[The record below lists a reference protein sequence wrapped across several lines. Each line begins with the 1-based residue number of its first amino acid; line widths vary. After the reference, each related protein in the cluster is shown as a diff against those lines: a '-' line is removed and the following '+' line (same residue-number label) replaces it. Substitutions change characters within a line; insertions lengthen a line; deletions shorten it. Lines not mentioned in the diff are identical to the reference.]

1 MARVTV
7 SYRRDD
13 SPAAAR
19 AIYERLRSRYGADAV
34 YMDVDDLELG
44 EDYRKRISQAISQTD
59 CLLVLIGPRWLGPT
73 ENGRNRIDDPNDSIR
88 LEVERALETGLRV
101 VPIVLEGTQMP
112 SAESLP
118 KSLVDLTFL
127 KAGDISTGPKFDE
140 QMERVTQVV
149 DRMFA
154 VAPAPSSPKPSS
166 PRRSSPFPMRIVAI
180 GAAAALVVLAV
191 VGSSWA
197 FLHRPAPRTVASTY
211 TFATK
216 TVKPS
221 STSGAPGALAI
232 SYVAGD
238 VAVVRGDHG
247 SPVAAVRNAPL
258 LPGDALVTGKNSYA
272 ELHLGR
278 GTRLFLDGS
287 TQVRVVR
294 AGDVGSEVQLAQ
306 GTAEMH
312 VFRASNA
319 QVDTQL
325 AALVGNTP
333 GVYAVSVVGDPVVT
347 ITALSGQATLETQS
361 GEQTI
366 SAVRTVEFS
375 GTNAAASVMS
385 EQHSAIAL
393 TTGFSSFTTTRNS
406 AIAPEFNDVAA
417 APMQQD
423 PQAPPPDPGAAPAPA
438 AVEQIDGTEDLA
450 TYGSWQNSDYGQA
463 WVPDEPPQ
471 WTPYSSGQWVWEPYY
486 GYTWVGNEPWAWA
499 PYHYGTWNFQPGV
512 GWMWIPG
519 AAGPWAPAQVAFVPL
534 GPGDPLAPWW
544 GPSRT
549 VVYATNVY
557 RYRNWRAPHAIA
569 QVRVEQFH
577 QGNFHHVVH
586 LSYANIHHP
595 TVVNVMRIVPP
606 TRANLAFTARPVHTV
621 ATFPRQAPFVG
632 HPVAVQ
638 RSPFVPAPH
647 VANSAYRPVQSHSV
661 TVFGPQPHMAH
672 APVHSAYGPTAS
684 HVTSQYGPSR
694 QTSTA
699 TYSASGHSF
708 GPTQTYRPPV
718 QAQTYTRPVQAQTQY
733 QRPAQTQTQY
743 QRPTQTQTQYQ
754 RPAQTQTYTRPV
766 QPQPQYQR
774 PVQQAPVQTYTR
786 PTQTYER
793 PAPTYQRPTPS
804 PTVRPRY

>member
-1 MARVTV
+1 MPRVTI

-13 SPAAAR
+13 SPATAR
-19 AIYERLRSRYGADAV
+19 AIYERLRSRYGANAV
-34 YMDVDDLELG
+34 SMDVDDLELG

-73 ENGRNRIDDPNDSIR
+73 ESGRNRIDDPNDSIR
-88 LEVERALETGLRV
+88 LEVERAFEKGLRV

-112 SAESLP
+112 SVESLP

-127 KAGDISTGPKFDE
+127 KAGEISTGPKFDE
-140 QMERVTQVV
+140 QMDRVTQAI
-149 DRMFA
+149 DRM
-154 VAPAPSSPKPSS
+154 SSPSKP
-166 PRRSSPFPMRIVAI
+166 RAPFPTRIVAI

-197 FLHRPAPRTVASTY
+197 FLHRPVPRVLTSTN

-216 TVKPS
+216 AVMPS
-221 STSGAPGALAI
+221 SSSGAPGALAI
-232 SYVAGD
+232 SYVVGD

-278 GTRLFLDGS
+278 GTRLLLDGS

-325 AALVGNTP
+325 AAVVGNTP

-347 ITALSGQATLETQS
+347 VTALSGQATLETQS
-361 GEQTI
+361 GDQTI

-385 EQHSAIAL
+385 EQHSPIAL
-393 TTGFSSFTTTRNS
+393 TTGFSSFTTTRSS
-406 AIAPEFNDVAA
+406 AVAPEFNDVAA
-417 APMQQD
+417 APVQQD

-438 AVEQIDGTEDLA
+438 DAEQIDGTEDLA

-463 WVPDEPPQ
+463 WVPDEPAQ

-486 GYTWVGNEPWAWA
+486 GYTWVGSEPWAWA

-519 AAGPWAPAQVAFVPL
+519 AAGPWAPARVAFVQTAGFVAWVPL
-534 GPGDPLAPWW
+534 GPGDPFAPWW

-569 QVRVEQFH
+569 QVRIEQFH
-577 QGNFHHVVH
+577 QGNFHHVVQV
-586 LSYANIHHP
+586 SYGSIHHP
-595 TVVNVMRIVPP
+595 TVVNVARSVPP
-606 TRANLAFTARPVHTV
+606 TRANLVFTTRPVHAV
-621 ATFPRQAPFVG
+621 ATFPHAAPFVG

-638 RSPFVPAPH
+638 RAPFAPAR
-647 VANSAYRPVQSHSV
+647 VAHPAYRPVQSHPV
-661 TVFGPQPHMAH
+661 TAFGPARVAPQSQPH
-672 APVHSAYGPTAS
+672 SAFGPARATTQYGPVQQ
-684 HVTSQYGPSR
+684 HVTS
-694 QTSTA
+694 
-699 TYSASGHSF
+699 SF
-708 GPTQTYRPPV
+708 GPAQPQTYRPPV
-718 QAQTYTRPVQAQTQY
+718 RTQTYTRPTQTQTYTRPTQAQTQY
-733 QRPAQTQTQY
+733 QRPVQTQQQY
-743 QRPTQTQTQYQ
+743 QRPQ
-754 RPAQTQTYTRPV
+754 QTQTYQRPQ
-766 QPQPQYQR
+766 QPTQTYQR
-774 PVQQAPVQTYTR
+774 PQVQQPTQTYQRPQPVERPVQTYSR

-793 PAPTYQRPTPS
+793 PTPS
-804 PTVRPRY
+804 PTLRPR